1 MKLHKKNDVALQ
13 DLTPCAWG
21 ILGAW
26 AVVTGS
32 QRITHAIQ
40 KTGIFHELPP
50 C

>member
-1 MKLHKKNDVALQ
+1 MEQNEFPGPADV
-13 DLTPCAWG
+13 G

-40 KTGIFHELPP
+40 KTGIFHEQPP